1 MIGQPAVSWQSVA
14 KWLTRQR
21 GSAGSLIP
29 WGHISVRRP
38 GQPSRSSSPV
48 SLVVILCEDRF
59 REQLEALCVEVG
71 YAGPGRGEFAAD
83 RAAAV
88 HAQMERDPNLALV
101 VSERRGQD
109 WLIALDQYD
118 ARYWLVEVGSPQGT
132 AFQPPKRLPHRHLLG
147 LDRTTLNYLR
157 QLLDDWHERDLLR
170 VDCFTF
176 AFRDGMPHE
185 ADWVVDTRFL
195 DSPYWIAEMREKP
208 GTDPLVRQ
216 YVMEQP
222 GAQELVAQFLPM
234 LLRLVP
240 LYQAQRRS
248 VLRVAVGCTG
258 GLHRSMAIASE
269 LVERIDESGVAAAR
283 YLPAPP
289 LHLPQE
295 LD

>member
-1 MIGQPAVSWQSVA
+1 M
-14 KWLTRQR
+14 
-21 GSAGSLIP
+21 
-29 WGHISVRRP
+29 
-38 GQPSRSSSPV
+38 

-59 REQLEALCVEVG
+59 REQLEELAREVG
-71 YAGPGRGEFAAD
+71 YSVPQPGEIGSEP
-83 RAAAV
+83 AV
-88 HAQMERDPNLALV
+88 AVRSQLERDPNLALV
-101 VSERRGQD
+101 VSERIGQF
-109 WLIALDQYD
+109 WANALD
-118 ARYWLVEVGSPQGT
+118 AEGTRYWLVEAGSPRATG
-132 AFQPPKRLPHRHLLG
+132 FQLPQRKPHRHLLG
-147 LDRTTLNYLR
+147 LDQTTVGYLR
-157 QLLDDWHERDLLR
+157 QLLDDWRDRDLLR

-195 DSPYWIAEMREKP
+195 DSPYWITEMREKP
-208 GTDPLVRQ
+208 GTDPQVRE

-222 GAQELVAQFLPM
+222 GAQELVGQFLPM

-240 LYQAQRRS
+240 MYQAQRRS

-269 LVERIDESGVAAAR
+269 LVERIDQSGLAAAR
-283 YLPAPP
+283 YLPEPP

>member
-1 MIGQPAVSWQSVA
+1 
-14 KWLTRQR
+14 
-21 GSAGSLIP
+21 
-29 WGHISVRRP
+29 
-38 GQPSRSSSPV
+38 V

-59 REQLEALCVEVG
+59 LEQLEALSVEVG
-71 YAGPGRGEFAAD
+71 YSVPRSVDLDANA
-83 RAAAV
+83 AAAV
-88 HAQMERDPNLALV
+88 RAQLERDPNLALV
-101 VSERRGQD
+101 VSERAGQD
-109 WLIALDQYD
+109 WVSALDRED
-118 ARYWLVEVGSPQGT
+118 TRYWLVEAGSPRGPG
-132 AFQPPKRLPHRHLLG
+132 FERPKRRPHRHLLG
-147 LDRTTLNYLR
+147 LDQTTLGYLR
-157 QLLDDWHERDLLR
+157 QLLDDWRDRDLLR

-208 GTDPLVRQ
+208 GTDPMVRE

-222 GAQELVAQFLPM
+222 GAQELVGEFLPM

-269 LVERIDESGVAAAR
+269 LVERIDESGMAAAR
-283 YLPAPP
+283 YLPDPP

>member
-1 MIGQPAVSWQSVA
+1 M
-14 KWLTRQR
+14 
-21 GSAGSLIP
+21 
-29 WGHISVRRP
+29 
-38 GQPSRSSSPV
+38 

-59 REQLEALCVEVG
+59 REQLEALAGEAG
-71 YAGPGRGEFAAD
+71 YAVPKSDDIDSESGSAV
-83 RAAAV
+83 RARL
-88 HAQMERDPNLALV
+88 QRDPNLALV
-101 VSERRGQD
+101 VSERSGQD
-109 WLIALDQYD
+109 WVQALDGD
-118 ARYWLVEVGSPQGT
+118 DTRYWLVEAGSPRSLG
-132 AFQPPKRLPHRHLLG
+132 FVPPKRRPHRHLLG
-147 LDRTTLNYLR
+147 LDQTTLGYLR
-157 QLLDDWHERDLLR
+157 QLLDDWRDRDLLR

-208 GTDPLVRQ
+208 GTDPEVRD

-222 GAQELVAQFLPM
+222 GAQELVGQFLPM

-269 LVERIDESGVAAAR
+269 LVERIDESGMAAAR
-283 YLPAPP
+283 YLKEPP

>member
-1 MIGQPAVSWQSVA
+1 M
-14 KWLTRQR
+14 
-21 GSAGSLIP
+21 
-29 WGHISVRRP
+29 
-38 GQPSRSSSPV
+38 
-48 SLVVILCEDRF
+48 SLVVILCEERF
-59 REQLEALCVEVG
+59 REQLDALATDSG
-71 YAGPGRGEFAAD
+71 YAVPRQSEIGSDPGSAIRS
-83 RAAAV
+83 RL
-88 HAQMERDPNLALV
+88 ERDPNLALV
-101 VSERRGQD
+101 VSELVGQG
-109 WLIALDQYD
+109 WLNALDQEST
-118 ARYWLVEVGSPQGT
+118 RYWLVEAGSPSGPG
-132 AFQPPKRLPHRHLLG
+132 FQPPKRRPHRHLLG
-147 LDRTTLNYLR
+147 LDGTTLGYLR
-157 QLLDDWHERDLLR
+157 QLLDDWLDRELLR

-195 DSPYWIAEMREKP
+195 DSPYWIPEMREKP
-208 GTDPLVRQ
+208 GTDAMVRE

-222 GAQELVAQFLPM
+222 GAQELVGQFLPM

-269 LVERIDESGVAAAR
+269 LVERIDGSGSAAAR
-283 YLPAPP
+283 YLKTPP

>member
-1 MIGQPAVSWQSVA
+1 M
-14 KWLTRQR
+14 
-21 GSAGSLIP
+21 
-29 WGHISVRRP
+29 
-38 GQPSRSSSPV
+38 

-59 REQLEALCVEVG
+59 REQLEAFAVEVG
-71 YAGPGRGEFAAD
+71 YSVPRRGEID
-83 RAAAV
+83 SDPGSTVRARL
-88 HAQMERDPNLALV
+88 ERDPNLVLV
-101 VSERRGQD
+101 VSERFGQD
-109 WLIALDQYD
+109 WVRALDEED
-118 ARYWLVEVGSPQGT
+118 SRYWLVEAGSPRGPE
-132 AFQPPKRLPHRHLLG
+132 FHPPKRRPHRHLLG
-147 LDRTTLNYLR
+147 LNQTTLGYLS
-157 QLLDDWHERDLLR
+157 QLLDDWRDRDLVR
-170 VDCFTF
+170 VDCYTF

-208 GTDPLVRQ
+208 GTDPLVRE

-222 GAQELVAQFLPM
+222 GAQELVGQFLPM

-269 LVERIDESGVAAAR
+269 LVERIDQSGIAVAR
-283 YLPAPP
+283 YLKEPP